1 MLPSTM
7 LEASGFP
14 ADATA
19 VFELP
24 CENLGDTW
32 SKVAENLSCSQDER
46 EAARKLVLASNQAR
60 DDDYELALISAREAA
75 DKFKAIQHRAGL
87 VDAER
92 LLVHLYCVHAV
103 SCRYA
108 EGESFKSGAKRSLI
122 AAESLATVKAAEYK
136 AAGDV
141 RGEASLLLA
150 QGEIGFARLEAKCQ
164 HEAENLATSALKLA
178 REASDLTLEAACL
191 LLLASIAVKL
201 HNTPQAA
208 EHASAARS
216 CFQKTGDSK
225 GAAKALHLV
234 GVSTVMKGNLEEGF
248 GQCME
253 SALLFRKLEEKKYEA
268 FVYFHVAQL
277 FIWRRMGKDAADFAE
292 DALAIFRAGSKS
304 AYQAQAASLVV
315 QANILKGDS
324 RQALRIASECLD
336 HFRTKQYR
344 RGEAL
349 MLAAAAKVHI
359 SKEDFAEAHRMLDE
373 AQGIIGAI
381 GDKRW
386 EGALLCETVYMN
398 LQKRAIE
405 DATAAASE
413 AASVYQ
419 SAGDRLGE
427 AYALAAL
434 LDVHVQKGDFYAS
447 TQAANEQR
455 AIFQEIGDR
464 SREASSLLAAARGL
478 CGEDS
483 LDQALVLA
491 EEAREMSEEIED
503 RSGEAQ
509 ALAVLAEIHSRRED
523 LDPAVEAAKEMKDKA
538 KAIGDRILE
547 AQACKA
553 LANVYQTFENIVAA
567 VRAANEAVSA
577 AKKSMHKPIICEM
590 MLLASKMN
598 MSLVLEDGAQ
608 VSIRGAEKA
617 MRPAREAVTV
627 AKATGKN
634 SLISGALYQLA
645 EVQLMSYQL
654 GLSMAST
661 KEALEIFRK
670 VEDRSQ
676 EAAAVILM
684 AECHYAGGK
693 HEKAE
698 ETAREGIQLAAAC
711 GDVRRQQYGQ
721 ALLQQINESRE
732 AMLQRAK
739 PHMVPMQMMPQA
751 LAAPAVA
758 DAGAPA
764 AEVVS
769 VAAPKQV
776 GLDRAMVQQT
786 VQDMA
791 RQAIGVDDELYLD
804 SALMDSGMDSLTA
817 VSFRNGLQQNL
828 GVKLPSSLMFDYP
841 TMKEVA
847 NRIVELS
854 IENA

>member
-24 CENLGDTW
+24 CDNLGDTW
-32 SKVAENLSCSQDER
+32 AKVAEDVSRTQDER
-46 EAARKLVLASNQAR
+46 EAARKLVLATNQAS
-60 DDDYELALISAREAA
+60 DDDYELALMSAREAV
-75 DKFKAIQHRAGL
+75 DKFKAIQHKAGL

-92 LLVHLYCVHAV
+92 LLVHLYCMHAV
-103 SCRYA
+103 SCRSA
-108 EGESFKSGAKRSLI
+108 EGESFKSGAKQALS

-150 QGEIGFARLEAKCQ
+150 QGEIGFAQLEAKCQ

-178 REASDLTLEAACL
+178 REARDMPLEATCL

-253 SALLFRKLEEKKYEA
+253 SALLFRKLQEKKHEA

-292 DALAIFRAGSKS
+292 DALAIFKACSKS
-304 AYQAQAASLVV
+304 AYQAQAANLVV
-315 QANILKGDS
+315 QANILKGDGRS
-324 RQALRIASECLD
+324 ALRIAGECLE
-336 HFRTKQYR
+336 HFKTKQYR

-349 MLAAAAKVHI
+349 MLAAGAKVHI
-359 SKEDFAEAHRMLDE
+359 SREDFEEAHKMLDE
-373 AQGIIGAI
+373 AQGIIVAI
-381 GDKRW
+381 GDRRW
-386 EGALLCETVYMN
+386 EGALLRVTANMN
-398 LQKRAIE
+398 LQKKAFE

-419 SAGDRLGE
+419 TAGDRLGE
-427 AYALAAL
+427 AFALAAL
-434 LDVHVQKGDFYAS
+434 IDVHVQKGDFYAS

-483 LDQALVLA
+483 LDQALALA
-491 EEAREMSEEIED
+491 DEAREMSEEIED

-523 LDPAVEAAKEMKDKA
+523 SDPAVEAAKEMKDKA

-547 AQACKA
+547 AQAGKA
-553 LANVYQTFENIVAA
+553 LANVHQTFENLVGA

-577 AKKSMHKPIICEM
+577 AKKSMHKPTICEM

-598 MSLVLEDGAQ
+598 MALVLADGAQ
-608 VSIRGAEKA
+608 VSMRGAAKA
-617 MRPAREAVTV
+617 MRPAKEAVTV
-627 AKATGKN
+627 AKATGKS
-634 SLISGALYQLA
+634 SLTSSALYQLA

-654 GLSMAST
+654 GVAMAST
-661 KEALEIFRK
+661 KEALEMFRK
-670 VEDRSQ
+670 VEDQPQ
-676 EAAAVILM
+676 EAAAVILL

-698 ETAREGIQLAAAC
+698 ETAREGIQLAVAC
-711 GDVRRQQYGQ
+711 GDVRREQYGQ
-721 ALLQQINESRE
+721 ALLGQINESRQ

-739 PHMVPMQMMPQA
+739 PQMVPMQMMPQGQA
-751 LAAPAVA
+751 VPAVA
-758 DAGAPA
+758 DAGAPEA
-764 AEVVS
+764 AV
-769 VAAPKQV
+769 VAAPPKQV
-776 GLDRAMVQQT
+776 GLDAAMVSQT

-841 TMKEVA
+841 TMKEVS